1 VQLTLPALFDH
12 LVGATEDGKWNVQAE
27 RPGGLEVDD
36 QLYPRSL
43 LNRQIRRLLAI
54 ENPADIDAD
63 DAILISGAGA
73 VVVTSRYFR
82 AHEGRHFAR
91 SATGAAAVEHT
102 PAPAPRAGSR
112 ELHKQIEAKDVV
124 RKSHA

>member
-1 VQLTLPALFDH
+1 MPALFDH

-63 DAILISGAGA
+63 DAMLISGAGA
-73 VVVTSRYFR
+73 VVVTSRYFTYPRPGTAHRIKR
-82 AHEGRHFAR
+82 AAHTDR
-91 SATGAAAVEHT
+91 SKRCRPKITRMTISMDIGEC
-102 PAPAPRAGSR
+102 
-112 ELHKQIEAKDVV
+112 
-124 RKSHA
+124 